1 MRAKRNYE
9 KIKLWICS
17 FLIPIASLFLTTLIC
32 TVIAYFTEDPPSL
45 VKPLSLVAL
54 ILSAA
59 VGAFVDTK
67 LFGALRAIISSLIL
81 TVFLLCISLIV
92 KGGAVEVGALINYL
106 VYLGTSALFSYFAT
120 KSAGRKRRRKAR

>member
-32 TVIAYFTEDPPSL
+32 TVIAYFTEDPLSL

-106 VYLGTSALFSYFAT
+106 VYLGTSALFSYFAP